1 MGVDAPPVHAAR
13 GFEICKGRYHMS
25 TNFQQNRS
33 ETSECAHNNPSAALE
48 QFKERELSRRSDLLL
63 AENAKWLARNHDKLI
78 SRSAEPDAP

>member
-1 MGVDAPPVHAAR
+1 
-13 GFEICKGRYHMS
+13 MS

-33 ETSECAHNNPSAALE
+33 ETSEYAHNNPSA

-78 SRSAEPDAP
+78 SRPVEPERSVRVSFATITVRREQSVML